1 MHFLPPTI
9 HSRSKKSE
17 QSVKSFFNLFYI
29 TNFSKDFFHFITKKF
44 SKSIFSIIRK
54 VMQKIMSVINMS
66 IVFIRA
72 VIIYIAVIIALRIM
86 GKRQIGEMTPHE
98 LVITIL
104 VSQVAI
110 IPLQDNA
117 MPLANMIIPILIFV
131 SFEIIVS
138 AVSMKSISFRNIIQ
152 GKPIFVIR
160 NGKVDEKQLKRLRI
174 TIDDLMDAVREKGYF
189 DLSEIQDAVVE
200 TNGTVSVLPKT
211 KENPVTPSQLNID
224 VKEKSTPVPVVTDGK
239 PVSEYFGQNKIMDS
253 EIKLLVTKS
262 GKDITDILLLTI
274 DDNGKINIIE
284 KKEK

>member
-1 MHFLPPTI
+1 
-9 HSRSKKSE
+9 
-17 QSVKSFFNLFYI
+17 
-29 TNFSKDFFHFITKKF
+29 
-44 SKSIFSIIRK
+44 
-54 VMQKIMSVINMS
+54 MQKIMSVINMS

-224 VKEKSTPVPVVTDGK
+224 VKA
-239 PVSEYFGQNKIMDS
+239 VSY
-253 EIKLLVTKS
+253 TH
-262 GKDITDILLLTI
+262 LTLPTT
-274 DDNGKINIIE
+274 
-284 KKEK
+284 

>member
-1 MHFLPPTI
+1 
-9 HSRSKKSE
+9 
-17 QSVKSFFNLFYI
+17 
-29 TNFSKDFFHFITKKF
+29 
-44 SKSIFSIIRK
+44 
-54 VMQKIMSVINMS
+54 MS

-72 VIIYIAVIIALRIM
+72 VIIYITVIIALRIM

-117 MPLANMIIPILIFV
+117 MPLANMVIPILIFV

-138 AVSMKSISFRNIIQ
+138 AVSMKSIGFRNIIQ

-160 NGKVDEKQLKRLRI
+160 NGKLDEKQLKRLRI

-189 DLSEIQDAVVE
+189 DISEIQDAVVE
-200 TNGTVSVLPKT
+200 TNGNVSVLPKA
-211 KENPVTPSQLNID
+211 KESPVTPSQLNLD
-224 VKEKSTPVPVVTDGK
+224 VNEKSTPVPVVTDGK
-239 PVSEYFGQNKIMDS
+239 PVSEYFGQNKIKDS

-262 GKDITDILLLTI
+262 GKEITNIMLLTI

>member
-1 MHFLPPTI
+1 
-9 HSRSKKSE
+9 
-17 QSVKSFFNLFYI
+17 
-29 TNFSKDFFHFITKKF
+29 
-44 SKSIFSIIRK
+44 
-54 VMQKIMSVINMS
+54 MQKIMSVINMS

-211 KENPVTPSQLNID
+211 KENPVTPSQLNVD

-239 PVSEYFGQNKIMDS
+239 PVFEYFGQNKIMDS

>member
-1 MHFLPPTI
+1 
-9 HSRSKKSE
+9 
-17 QSVKSFFNLFYI
+17 
-29 TNFSKDFFHFITKKF
+29 
-44 SKSIFSIIRK
+44 
-54 VMQKIMSVINMS
+54 MS

-72 VIIYIAVIIALRIM
+72 VIIYITVIIALRIM

-117 MPLANMIIPILIFV
+117 MPLANMVIPILIFV

-138 AVSMKSISFRNIIQ
+138 AVSMKSIGFRNIIQ

-160 NGKVDEKQLKRLRI
+160 NGKLDEKQLKRLRI

-189 DLSEIQDAVVE
+189 DISEIQDAVVE
-200 TNGTVSVLPKT
+200 TNGNVSVLPKA
-211 KENPVTPSQLNID
+211 KESPVTPSQLNLD
-224 VKEKSTPVPVVTDGK
+224 VKEKATPVPVVTDGK
-239 PVSEYFGQNKIMDS
+239 PVSEYFGQNKIKDS
-253 EIKLLVTKS
+253 EIKLLVRKS
-262 GKDITDILLLTI
+262 GKEITDIMLLTI
-274 DDNGKINIIE
+274 DDNGKINVIE

>member
-1 MHFLPPTI
+1 
-9 HSRSKKSE
+9 
-17 QSVKSFFNLFYI
+17 
-29 TNFSKDFFHFITKKF
+29 
-44 SKSIFSIIRK
+44 
-54 VMQKIMSVINMS
+54 MS

-72 VIIYIAVIIALRIM
+72 VIIYITVIIALRIM

-117 MPLANMIIPILIFV
+117 MPLANMVIPILIFV

-138 AVSMKSISFRNIIQ
+138 AVSMKSIGFRNIIQ

-160 NGKVDEKQLKRLRI
+160 NGKLDEKQLKRLRI

-189 DLSEIQDAVVE
+189 DISEIQDAVVE
-200 TNGTVSVLPKT
+200 TNGNVSVLPKA
-211 KENPVTPSQLNID
+211 KESPVTPAQLNLD
-224 VKEKSTPVPVVTDGK
+224 VKEKATPVPVVTDGK
-239 PVSEYFGQNKIMDS
+239 PVTEYFGQNKIKDS

-262 GKDITDILLLTI
+262 GKEITDIMLLTI
-274 DDNGKINIIE
+274 DDNGKINVIE